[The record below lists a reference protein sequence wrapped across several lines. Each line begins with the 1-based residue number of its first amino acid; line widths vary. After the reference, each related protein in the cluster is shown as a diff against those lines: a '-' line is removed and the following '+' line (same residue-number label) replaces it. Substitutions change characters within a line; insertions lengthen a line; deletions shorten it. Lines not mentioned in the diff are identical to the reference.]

1 MKYLNLLFL
10 FVFNTIFSQQIDYNA
25 KKFIAEGYDVV
36 SYFNNESKEGKNDFT
51 TEYNGAKF
59 RFSSAE
65 NLNIFNENPKKYI
78 PQYGGYCAY
87 ALSYG
92 DKVKIDPETYE
103 IREGKLYLFY
113 NSWGSNT
120 LKKWLEENPDIL
132 RKKADENWQQLKYK
146 K

>member
-25 KKFIAEGYDVV
+25 KKFIAKGYDVV
-36 SYFNNESKEGKNDFT
+36 SYFNNEPKEGKNDFT
-51 TEYNGAKF
+51 TEYNGVKF
-59 RFSSAE
+59 RFFSKE
-65 NLNIFNENPKKYI
+65 NLNKFNNSPKKYI

-120 LKKWLEENPDIL
+120 LKKWLEENPEIL

>member
-36 SYFNNESKEGKNDFT
+36 SYFNNEPKEGKNDFT

-120 LKKWLEENPDIL
+120 LKKWLEENPEIL

>member
-132 RKKADENWQQLKYK
+132 RKKADENWRQLKYK